1 MNMITSN
8 ILSSCTVSNTVCK
21 CFDKLTKEETEL
33 VDNNSVTV
41 NFNKGEFI
49 CKQGT
54 FASHVMFVEE
64 GLAKIY
70 IEGKNDNLIL
80 KIIPEGNLVGL
91 TSIFEGNTI
100 FQYSSTA
107 YINSLIKLID
117 INVFRKL
124 TKTNAEFASEVIN
137 ILTENNLQIYGRFFC
152 LARKQSYGRLADIIL
167 CLSERIYK
175 SYNFE
180 LLLTRKDL
188 AELTGMSTENV
199 IRMLKKFK
207 DEGLIDIKG
216 KQFTVNKP
224 ETLMK
229 ISENG

>member
-1 MNMITSN
+1 
-8 ILSSCTVSNTVCK
+8 VSNAVCR
-21 CFDKLTKEETEL
+21 CFEKLTEEESEL
-33 VDNNSVTV
+33 IENNSVTV
-41 NFNKGEFI
+41 NFNKGEYI

-54 FASHVMFVEE
+54 FASHVMFVNK

-80 KIIPEGNLVGL
+80 KIISEGNLVGL
-91 TSIFEGNTI
+91 TSILDGNTI
-100 FQYSSTA
+100 FQYSAIS
-107 YINSLIKLID
+107 YVDSEIKLID

-124 TKTNAEFASEVIN
+124 VKSNAEFAAEIIN

-152 LARKQSYGRLADIIL
+152 LTQKQSYGRLADIIL

-175 SYNFE
+175 SQEFE

-207 DEGLIDIKG
+207 EEKLIGIQG
-216 KQFTVNKP
+216 KHFRVLDV
-224 ETLMK
+224 EALMK

>member
-1 MNMITSN
+1 MTTHNT
-8 ILSSCTVSNTVCK
+8 LSSCTVSSTTCR
-21 CFDKLTKEETEL
+21 CFEKLSPEENEL
-33 VDNNSVTV
+33 IDSNSVTV
-41 NFNKGEFI
+41 KFSKGEFI

-54 FASHVMFVEE
+54 FASHVMLVIN

-70 IEGKNDNLIL
+70 VEGKSDNLIL
-80 KIIPEGNLVGL
+80 KIIPSGNLVGL

-100 FQYSSTA
+100 FQYSSSA
-107 YINSLIKLID
+107 YIDSEIKLID

-124 TKTNAEFASEVIN
+124 IKTNAAFASEIIN

-152 LARKQSYGRLADIIL
+152 LTRKQSYGRLADILL

-175 SYNFE
+175 STEFD
-180 LLLTRKDL
+180 LHLSRKDL

-207 DEGLIDIKG
+207 EEDLIQLDG
-216 KQFTVNKP
+216 KQLIVKNP
-224 ETLMK
+224 ESLRR